1 MTFLEKHTLRQQQT
15 KNQLCVGIDPD
26 LSKIPE
32 YYHSLPNPITAFG
45 KDVVEATSHI
55 ATSYKLNFAF
65 YEQYGK
71 LGYEA
76 LEETI
81 ASIPKDII
89 TIADAKR
96 GDIGNTSKAY
106 SEAVFTQLNFDAITV
121 SPYMGQDSLEP
132 FLAYESKGV
141 FVLAL
146 TSNEGSFDFQR
157 KIVDGKKLYETVI
170 ERCMEYNQKGT
181 LGFVVGA
188 THPAELASIRASV
201 PTVPFLIPGIGAQGG
216 DAKETMDANNGG
228 PAFFNISR
236 AILYPSV
243 SYPSYKDAVRMKAEE
258 YASLLPIR

>member
-1 MTFLEKHTLRQQQT
+1 MTFLEKHTHRQQHT

-32 YYHSLPNPITAFG
+32 YYHNQPNPIAYFA
-45 KDVVEATSHI
+45 KDVIDATKHI

-65 YEQYGK
+65 FEQYGK
-71 LGYEA
+71 FGYEA
-76 LEETI
+76 LEETV
-81 ASIPKDII
+81 ASIPKDIV

-106 SEAVFTQLNFDAITV
+106 AEAVFTQLNFDAITV
-121 SPYMGQDSLEP
+121 SPYMGKDSIEP
-132 FLAYESKGV
+132 FLAYESKAV

-157 KIVDGKKLYETVI
+157 KIVDGKKLYEAVI
-170 ERCMEYNQKGT
+170 ERCMQYEQKGT

-188 THPAELASIRASV
+188 THSAELASIRASV

-216 DAKETMDANNGG
+216 DAKETMNANNGG
-228 PAFFNISR
+228 PAFINVSR
-236 AILYPSV
+236 AILYPTL
-243 SYPSYKDAVRMKAEE
+243 SYPSYKDAVRLKAEE
-258 YASLLPIR
+258 YASLLPII

>member
-1 MTFLEKHTLRQQQT
+1 MTFLEKHTLRQQLT
-15 KNQLCVGIDPD
+15 NNQLCVGIDPD

-32 YYHSLPNPITAFG
+32 YYHNQSNPITAFAH
-45 KDVVEATSHI
+45 DVIEATSHI

-65 YEQYGK
+65 FEQYGK

-76 LEETI
+76 LEETV

-106 SEAVFTQLNFDAITV
+106 AEAVFSQLNFDAITV
-121 SPYMGQDSLEP
+121 SPYMGRDSIEP
-132 FLAYESKGV
+132 FLAYESKAV

-157 KIVDGKKLYETVI
+157 KFVDGKKLYEVVI
-170 ERCMEYNQKGT
+170 ERCMGYEQKGT

-188 THPAELASIRASV
+188 THPSELAGIRASI

-216 DAKETMDANNGG
+216 DAKETMDSNNGG
-228 PAFFNISR
+228 PAFFNVSR
-236 AILYPSV
+236 AILYPTMA
-243 SYPSYKDAVRMKAEE
+243 YPSYKDSVRMKAEE
-258 YASLLPIR
+258 YASLLPTI

>member
-1 MTFLEKHTLRQQQT
+1 MTFLEKHILRQQQT

-26 LSKIPE
+26 IAKIPE
-32 YYHSLPNPITAFG
+32 YYHNQSNPIAAFS
-45 KDVVEATSHI
+45 KDVIEATSHI

-81 ASIPKDII
+81 AFIPQNII

-106 SEAVFTQLNFDAITV
+106 AEAIFTQLNFDAITV
-121 SPYMGQDSLEP
+121 SPYMGGDSVEP
-132 FLAYESKGV
+132 FLAYESKAV

-170 ERCMEYNQKGT
+170 ERCMEYEQKAT

-228 PAFFNISR
+228 PAFFNVSR
-236 AILYPSV
+236 AILYPSTP
-243 SYPSYKDAVRMKAEE
+243 YPSHKDAIRMKAEE
-258 YASLLPIR
+258 YASLLPTI